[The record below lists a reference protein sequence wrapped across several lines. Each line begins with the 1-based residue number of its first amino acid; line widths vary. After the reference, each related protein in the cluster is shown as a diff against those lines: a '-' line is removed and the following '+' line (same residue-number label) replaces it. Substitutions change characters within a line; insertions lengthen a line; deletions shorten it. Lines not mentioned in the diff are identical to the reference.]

1 MKILINSYPN
11 SGAWTLADMCI
22 RITKD
27 SQTNNYHHMP
37 EGSDWIIWK
46 HEAIMLIADF
56 GNDVTQYFILRDP
69 IESIAHNVDRW
80 FSGHVGR
87 VIEGK
92 SIVKESQIKTNN
104 ELSIRE
110 KEFIDNQ
117 IMIYMSYLNC
127 LDLNNKNVLLLYS
140 EMEEKPLDIAM
151 RILKNS
157 GVSNEKMKY
166 SNIHNKLE
174 EHIKTQAYQSV
185 VDYIYSHKDIK
196 SVYKKYNYFIDQKS
210 SSSFL
215 QPSHSKMS

>member
-56 GNDVTQYFILRDP
+56 GNEVTQYFILRDP

-92 SIVKESQIKTNN
+92 SIVKEGQIKTNS
-104 ELSIRE
+104 ELSLRE

-127 LDLNNKNVLLLYS
+127 LDLNNKNLLLLYS
-140 EMEEKPLDIAM
+140 EMEEKPLDVAM

-157 GVSNEKMKY
+157 GVSSDKMKY
-166 SNIHNKLE
+166 SHIHNKLE
-174 EHIKTQAYQSV
+174 EHIKTEAYPSV
-185 VDYIYSHKDIK
+185 IEYLSSHKDIAE
-196 SVYKKYNYFIDQKS
+196 VYNKYNSFIDQKNS
-210 SSSFL
+210 YSFL
-215 QPSHSKMS
+215 